1 MAIIG
6 GMATAT
12 INIPLANMPLSGR
25 AIVIDWDRQYPGLNG
40 DLAVVSTNAI

>member
-1 MAIIG
+1 MVIIG

-25 AIVIDWDRQYPGLNG
+25 AIVIDRQCPGLNG